1 MSVCE
6 DRHPGV
12 DDWLRQHSLLYIV
25 LIEVSSS
32 HPLRNVCAG
41 HRRLILPMF
50 TTCYVLLSFNVV
62 KHCCIFLCFIFSGRP
77 GLSSL
82 SLTTNS
88 FHSLGLQFSTTL
100 VCEDGCRASVIGFT
114 LAHYI
119 NKTSKGRFFSYYF
132 VH

>member
-12 DDWLRQHSLLYIV
+12 DDWLRQHSQTIDSMLSCITSV
-25 LIEVSSS
+25 AK
-32 HPLRNVCAG
+32 RMCAG

-50 TTCYVLLSFNVV
+50 TTCYVLLSLDVV
-62 KHCCIFLCFIFSGRP
+62 KHYCIIFVFYLGRP

-100 VCEDGCRASVIGFT
+100 VCEDGCRAGVIGFIP
-114 LAHYI
+114 AH
-119 NKTSKGRFFSYYF
+119 
-132 VH
+132 